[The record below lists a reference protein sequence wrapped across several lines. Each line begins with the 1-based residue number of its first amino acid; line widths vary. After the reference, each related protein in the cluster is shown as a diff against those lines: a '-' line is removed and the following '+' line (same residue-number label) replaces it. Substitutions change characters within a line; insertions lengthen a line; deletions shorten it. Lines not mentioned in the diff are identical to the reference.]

1 MKKTYDLILSI
12 GSRCKIS
19 YNLRR
24 RKLQLES
31 FPFDWIYVPR
41 ISLVD
46 ELFAS
51 NFQNFFLEEN
61 LRLRSKQPRFDE
73 VDDLATG
80 MYSAHDFATDK
91 SIHECYQE
99 VMQKYKRR
107 ILKLNSRISKAER
120 ILMVYGAE
128 DNFFSDEE
136 IIRQFALLQKRFFSK
151 KLDLLYFYL
160 PEKMIAYD
168 KTQLTPNVVK
178 ISFQKERVF
187 EWQGNTELFDESLED
202 VKLALKTKLVWYTSQ
217 TYLKGLQKKYMDKLL
232 KFLSNLIFVKKY
244 RKVFREKCL
253 EKKNHFN

>member
-136 IIRQFALLQKRFFSK
+136 IIRQFALLQK
-151 KLDLLYFYL
+151 
-160 PEKMIAYD
+160 P
-168 KTQLTPNVVK
+168 K
-178 ISFQKERVF
+178 I
-187 EWQGNTELFDESLED
+187 
-202 VKLALKTKLVWYTSQ
+202 
-217 TYLKGLQKKYMDKLL
+217 
-232 KFLSNLIFVKKY
+232 
-244 RKVFREKCL
+244 
-253 EKKNHFN
+253 